1 MTDLLDDAP
10 PALRCPQCDA
20 EMGSPAGLA
29 SHMRSQHGDVV
40 RLADEPASL
49 ADNDGIA
56 EVKQEGKG
64 WRRFFGTPKAK
75 AERPGPVAKPPAR
88 RRHKRVSGA
97 TVLAIP
103 FEQGANVIEQWKPC
117 TARVLAWE
125 AGWGGYVLDEA
136 LAGTL
141 PDRLVVQPLAR
152 NWERF
157 AAVEAVLGPVAIA
170 FAIESHPDKVRLLM
184 PEMRRAIRGAAPFM
198 LKAMAKK
205 KTEDA
210 QIEAA
215 FREAY
220 PDAPGDASADEMIDA
235 LLADVFAPIM
245 KGGPDEPAAA

>member
-10 PALRCPQCDA
+10 PALRCPQCTA

-29 SHMRSQHGDVV
+29 SHMRSQHDDVV
-40 RLADEPASL
+40 RVPDEPA
-49 ADNDGIA
+49 A
-56 EVKQEGKG
+56 EGAITDAKPDKG
-64 WRRFFGTPKAK
+64 WRRFFGTKAPKTD
-75 AERPGPVAKPPAR
+75 RPPAKPKTV
-88 RRHKRVSGA
+88 RRHKRVNAA

-103 FEQGANVIEQWKPC
+103 FEQGGRIIEGWKPC

-136 LAGTL
+136 IAGTL
-141 PDRLVVQPLAR
+141 PDRLFVQPLAR

-157 AAVEAVLGPVAIA
+157 AMAEAVVGPVALA
-170 FAIESHPDKVRLLM
+170 FAMESRPGAIPILM

-205 KTEDA
+205 RVEDA
-210 QIEAA
+210 KIEEA

-220 PDAPGDASADEMIDA
+220 PDAPADATADEMIDTV
-235 LLADVFAPIM
+235 LQEIFAPLM
-245 KGGPDEPAAA
+245 QRQETTHEPATA

>member
-1 MTDLLDDAP
+1 MTDLLDAP
-10 PALRCPQCDA
+10 ASLRCPQCEA

-29 SHMRSQHGDVV
+29 SHMRSQHADTAPAVPEEGTPPEDVV
-40 RLADEPASL
+40 VPKVSA
-49 ADNDGIA
+49 
-56 EVKQEGKG
+56 
-64 WRRFFGTPKAK
+64 WRRLFGGTKAPK
-75 AERPGPVAKPPAR
+75 AERPAAKAPQR

-103 FEQGANVIEQWKPC
+103 FEQGANVMEQWKPC

-157 AAVEAVLGPVAIA
+157 AAVEAVLGPVALA
-170 FAIESHPDKVRLLM
+170 FAIESHPEKVRILM
-184 PEMRRAIRGAAPFM
+184 PEMRRAIRGSAPFM

-205 KTEDA
+205 RQEDA

-215 FREAY
+215 FKEAY
-220 PDAPGDASADEMIDA
+220 PDAPETATADEMIDQ
-235 LLADVFAPIM
+235 LLAEVFAPLAQR
-245 KGGPDEPAAA
+245 PPPQQEETDEPAAT